1 MQNHIFGEGND
12 KPFQKSCLENPM
24 DRGAWWATVHG
35 VTNSRTQLKWQS
47 IAYKII
53 HTVWSQ
59 FWNTYMYIHNTQ
71 TKKQTI

>member
-35 VTNSRTQLKWQS
+35 VTKSWTRLSTCFSNSDSRLPL
-47 IAYKII
+47 AGE
-53 HTVWSQ
+53 SQ
-59 FWNTYMYIHNTQ
+59 NNSFQKVTCLV
-71 TKKQTI
+71 